1 MNALQTT
8 LQQEHLATE
17 LIELVDNII
26 AVTRTISEKVGMGAL
41 GESLGVTCETNVQG
55 EVQKK
60 LDVIANNL
68 LISALSANSS
78 VRAIASEEEEHTI
91 FVTAGAP
98 YLVAFDP
105 LDGST
110 NIDINAQI
118 GTIFTIFAARDHVP
132 DASDEQ
138 FFQSGHHQLCAG
150 YVLYGPYTTLAIT
163 AGRATHEFT
172 LNKISGEFILSKPN
186 LIMPKGTCE
195 FAANMSNLFYWPN
208 SLQKYIQHLIA
219 KKTDEPRFNMR
230 WQGAMVAD
238 VHRILTRGGVFIYP
252 SDCRDSKRPA
262 KLRLLYEAFP
272 MALLVEAAGGE
283 AYSEAGKILST
294 ELTSLHQRTPVI
306 IGDGELVS
314 GCYQALLED

>member
-1 MNALQTT
+1 MNSLQTT
-8 LQQEHLATE
+8 LQQEHLAPQ
-17 LIELVDNII
+17 LIDLVVTLLAI
-26 AVTRTISEKVGMGAL
+26 TRTISEKVGMGAL
-41 GESLGVTCETNVQG
+41 GDSLGVTSETNVQG

-60 LDVIANNL
+60 LDIIANNL
-68 LISALSANSS
+68 LVNELSKNKS
-78 VRAIASEEEEHTI
+78 VRAIASEEEQHTI
-91 FVTAGAP
+91 LVTAGAP

-118 GTIFTIFAARDHVP
+118 GTIFTIFAARNDVA
-132 DASDEQ
+132 DDSEEQ

-186 LIMPKGTCE
+186 MIMPRGTCE

-208 SLQKYIQHLIA
+208 SFQTYIQQLIA
-219 KKTDEPRFNMR
+219 KKVDGPRFNMR

-238 VHRILTRGGVFIYP
+238 IHRILTRGGVFIYP
-252 SDCRDSKRPA
+252 SDCRDSNKPA

-294 ELTSLHQRTPVI
+294 TLTSLHQRTPVI

-314 GCYQALLED
+314 GCYQALLRD